1 MRRCVNVNIFF
12 DIDNYYMYFKKVGE
26 KEMYGKNKKEKKL
39 NILIT
44 EKSRDKIIAVLKDF
58 QK

>member
-1 MRRCVNVNIFF
+1 
-12 DIDNYYMYFKKVGE
+12 
-26 KEMYGKNKKEKKL
+26 MYGKNEKKL

-44 EKSRDKIIAVLKDF
+44 EKNRDKIIAVLKDF

>member
-1 MRRCVNVNIFF
+1 
-12 DIDNYYMYFKKVGE
+12 
-26 KEMYGKNKKEKKL
+26 MYGKNEKEKKL

-44 EKSRDKIIAVLKDF
+44 KKNRDKIIAVLKDF